1 MGANPSLISVPSLPD
16 YYGQMVSTTGGRRTD
31 TIELNRVISHQR
43 EVDTPEIEL

>member
-16 YYGQMVSTTGGRRTD
+16 YYGQMVSTTGPPDD